1 MKTVSGTLQISGY
14 INTHPSILYEI
25 KGNSIQR
32 KIITVYFYYRI
43 ASLFFFSY
51 FSFYSFKHFKN
62 QAVK

>member
-14 INTHPSILYEI
+14 INTHSSILYEI

-43 ASLFFFSY
+43 ASLFSHI
-51 FSFYSFKHFKN
+51 SHFILLNILKI
-62 QAVK
+62 KL